1 MPDHKNMQIGDE
13 VMEGN
18 GMVKESGGIH
28 SLKVRILLII
38 NISVLLATI
47 VNLAVVIPLTRNNM
61 LSVNKNYIF
70 DMAKSYG
77 KTIQLLYDRVGDEM
91 YKDGTVE
98 AILKGASIA
107 GIDTSYVYLV
117 DRQGIMRYH
126 PTEQGQPVNNDVV
139 ADLVREMAGGIKPPA
154 EVVRYE
160 IDGDARF
167 TGYYISD
174 RMNFIL
180 VFTAAENEIL
190 APMYGMIKQSIFG
203 AVITLIACSL
213 LAFVSIIRA
222 LKPIAL
228 ITKVIEK
235 LGELDLTTD
244 DTQRALC
251 KRRDETGEMSR
262 AITKLTDKLA
272 IVLGDLQKQ
281 SLYLMEAAQSLD
293 KNTQETINS
302 VSQVEQA
309 VGDIASGATSQADET
324 QTATE
329 NVVAMGDM
337 INTTSSE
344 VTTLNGKSQ
353 GIADA
358 SENATR
364 ILAELGDIN
373 RKAVDAVHII
383 YKQTNTTNESAQ
395 KIREATTLISAIAEE
410 TNLLSLNAS
419 IEAARAGEQGRG
431 FAVVA
436 NQIQKL
442 AEQSNQSANQIE
454 QIIASLLGD
463 TATAV
468 RTVNEVQEIMDE
480 QNNKVISA
488 STIVSK
494 VKREIDDT
502 LAGVQN
508 IADAT
513 QEMQNARNT
522 VIDVVQNLT
531 AIAEENAAST
541 QETSASV
548 TEIASIIE
556 DIANNASSLKDIAG
570 LLDADMRQFKIG

>member
-1 MPDHKNMQIGDE
+1 
-13 VMEGN
+13 MEEN
-18 GMVKESGGIH
+18 GKKGMGIH
-28 SLKVRILLII
+28 SLKVRIITII
-38 NISVLLATI
+38 NISVLLAT
-47 VNLAVVIPLTRNNM
+47 VANLLVVIPLTRNN
-61 LSVNKNYIF
+61 LLNVNRNYIF

-77 KTIQLLYDRVGDEM
+77 KTVQQIYDRMGESM
-91 YKDGTVE
+91 YEDGTLE
-98 AILKGASIA
+98 AILDGADIE
-107 GIDTSYVYLV
+107 GVETSYVYLV
-117 DRQGIMRYH
+117 DKQGIMRYH

-139 ADLVREMAGGIKPPA
+139 ADLVKQMAQGKKPPA
-154 EVVRYE
+154 EIVSYE
-160 IDGDARF
+160 IDGVTRF

-180 VFTAAENEIL
+180 VCTAAEDEL
-190 APMYGMIKQSIFG
+190 LDPMYDMIRDSIIG
-203 AVITLIACSL
+203 AVIALLVCSVLGLISVVRSL
-213 LAFVSIIRA
+213 R
-222 LKPIAL
+222 PISA
-228 ITKVIEK
+228 ITAVIEK
-235 LGELDLTTD
+235 LGALDLTSD

-251 KRRDETGEMSR
+251 KRKDETGEMSR
-262 AITKLTDKLA
+262 AITRLTDKLA
-272 IVLGDLQKQ
+272 QVLGDLQKQ
-281 SLYLMEAAQSLD
+281 SMYLMEAAQSLD

-329 NVVAMGDM
+329 NVVAMGEM
-337 INTTSSE
+337 INTTSGE

-358 SENATR
+358 SDGATK

-373 RKAVDAVHII
+373 RKAVEAVHII
-383 YKQTNTTNESAQ
+383 YEQTNTTNESAQ
-395 KIREATTLISAIAEE
+395 KIREATTLISSIAEE

-436 NQIQKL
+436 AQIQKL

-454 QIIASLLGD
+454 QIIASLLND
-463 TATAV
+463 TAKAV
-468 RTVNEVQEIMDE
+468 KTMDEVQEVMNE
-480 QNNKVISA
+480 QNDKVISA
-488 STIVSK
+488 STIVGK
-494 VKREIDDT
+494 VKKEIDSA
-502 LAGVQN
+502 LEGIKN

-513 QEMQNARNT
+513 QEMQDARNN
-522 VIDVVQNLT
+522 VVDVVQNLT

-556 DIANNASSLKDIAG
+556 DIANNASSLKDIVAH
-570 LLDADMRQFKIG
+570 LDSDMRQFKTK

>member
-1 MPDHKNMQIGDE
+1 
-13 VMEGN
+13 MEEN
-18 GMVKESGGIH
+18 GKKGYGIH
-28 SLKVRILLII
+28 SLKMRILLII
-38 NISVLLATI
+38 NVSVLLATI
-47 VNLAVVIPLTRNNM
+47 ANLAIVIPMVRNNM
-61 LSVNKNYIF
+61 LEVNKNYIF

-77 KTIQLLYDRVGDEM
+77 KTMQQIYDTMGEKM
-91 YKDGTVE
+91 YEDGTVE
-98 AILKGASIA
+98 RVLGGASIA
-107 GIDTSYVYLV
+107 GVETSYVYLV
-117 DRQGIMRYH
+117 DKQGIMRYH
-126 PTEQGQPVNNDVV
+126 PTAQGQPVNNSVI
-139 ADLVREMAGGIKPPA
+139 ARLVEQMASDIKPPA
-154 EVVRYE
+154 EIVRYS

-174 RMNFIL
+174 RMNFIV
-180 VFTAAENEIL
+180 VFTAAEEEIL
-190 APMYGMIKQSIFG
+190 APMNSMIMRSVIGAICALIVCSI
-203 AVITLIACSL
+203 
-213 LAFVSIIRA
+213 LAFGSVIRA
-222 LKPIAL
+222 VKPIAA
-228 ITKVIEK
+228 ITAVIQK
-235 LGELDLTTD
+235 LGELDLTSD
-244 DTQRALC
+244 DAQRALC
-251 KRRDETGEMSR
+251 KRKDETGGMSR
-262 AITKLTDKLA
+262 AITRLTDKLA
-272 IVLGDLQKQ
+272 QVLGDLQKQ

-302 VSQVEQA
+302 VGQVEQA

-329 NVVAMGDM
+329 NVVAMGEM
-337 INTTSSE
+337 INTTSGE

-353 GIADA
+353 GIAEA
-358 SENATR
+358 SDGAMR
-364 ILAELGDIN
+364 VLDELGDIN
-373 RKAVDAVHII
+373 RKAVEAVHVI
-383 YKQTNTTNESAQ
+383 YKQTNTTNDSAQ

-419 IEAARAGEQGRG
+419 IEAARAGEQGSG

-436 NQIQKL
+436 AQIQKL

-468 RTVNEVQEIMDE
+468 RTMNEVQEIMDE

-488 STIVSK
+488 STIVGK
-494 VKREIDDT
+494 VKHEIDDT
-502 LAGVQN
+502 LAGIRN

-522 VIDVVQNLT
+522 VVDVVQNLT

-556 DIANNASSLKDIAG
+556 DIANNASSLKDIAAH
-570 LLDADMRQFKIG
+570 LDADMRQFKIG

>member
-1 MPDHKNMQIGDE
+1 MEENQKNSKIY
-13 VMEGN
+13 
-18 GMVKESGGIH
+18 

-38 NISVLLATI
+38 NVSVLLATVANLVI
-47 VNLAVVIPLTRNNM
+47 VVPMVRSNM
-61 LSVNKNYIF
+61 LNVNKNYIF
-70 DMAKSYG
+70 DMATSYG
-77 KTIQLLYDRVGDEM
+77 ETMQLIYDRYGDEM
-91 YKDGTVE
+91 YENGLMESALQNAK
-98 AILKGASIA
+98 IA
-107 GIDTSYVYLV
+107 GVETSYVYLV
-117 DRQGIMRYH
+117 DKQGIMRYH
-126 PTEQGQPVNNDVV
+126 PTEQGQPVNNEVV
-139 ADLVREMAGGIKPPA
+139 AELVQKMAQGIKPPA
-154 EVVRYE
+154 EIVRYE
-160 IDGDARF
+160 IDGSARF

-180 VFTAAENEIL
+180 VFTAAEEEIL
-190 APMYGMIKQSIFG
+190 EPMNSMILRSIVG
-203 AVITLIACSL
+203 GVCALIVCSL
-213 LAFVSIIRA
+213 LALGSVVRA
-222 LKPIAL
+222 LKPIAVL
-228 ITKVIEK
+228 TGVIEK
-235 LGELDLTTD
+235 LGRLDLTSD
-244 DTQRALC
+244 ENQRALC
-251 KRRDETGEMSR
+251 KRRDETGDMSR

-272 IVLGDLQKQ
+272 QVLGDLQKQ

-329 NVVAMGDM
+329 NVVAMGEM
-337 INTTSSE
+337 INTTSGE

-358 SENATR
+358 SEGATK

-436 NQIQKL
+436 AQIQKL

-463 TATAV
+463 TANAV
-468 RTVNEVQEIMDE
+468 KTMNEVQEIMDE
-480 QNNKVISA
+480 QNDKVISA
-488 STIVSK
+488 STMVSK
-494 VKREIDDT
+494 VKKEIDAA
-502 LAGVQN
+502 LEGIQS

-513 QEMQNARNT
+513 QEMQGARNN
-522 VIDVVQNLT
+522 VVDVVQNLT

-556 DIANNASSLKDIAG
+556 DIANNASSLKDIASH
-570 LLDADMRQFKIG
+570 LDADMRQFKIR

>member
-1 MPDHKNMQIGDE
+1 
-13 VMEGN
+13 
-18 GMVKESGGIH
+18 
-28 SLKVRILLII
+28 
-38 NISVLLATI
+38 
-47 VNLAVVIPLTRNNM
+47 M
-61 LSVNKNYIF
+61 LEVNKNYIF

-77 KTIQLLYDRVGDEM
+77 KTMQQIYDTMGEKM
-91 YKDGTVE
+91 YEDGTVE
-98 AILKGASIA
+98 RVLGGASIA
-107 GIDTSYVYLV
+107 GVETSYVYLV
-117 DRQGIMRYH
+117 DKQGIMRYH
-126 PTEQGQPVNNDVV
+126 PTAQGQPVNNSVI
-139 ADLVREMAGGIKPPA
+139 ARLVEQMASDIKPPA
-154 EVVRYE
+154 EIVRYS

-174 RMNFIL
+174 RMNFIV
-180 VFTAAENEIL
+180 VFTAAEEEIL
-190 APMYGMIKQSIFG
+190 APMNSMIMRSVIGAICALIVCSI
-203 AVITLIACSL
+203 
-213 LAFVSIIRA
+213 LAFGSVIRA
-222 LKPIAL
+222 VKPIAA
-228 ITKVIEK
+228 ITAVIQK
-235 LGELDLTTD
+235 LGELDLTSD
-244 DTQRALC
+244 DAQRALC
-251 KRRDETGEMSR
+251 KRKDETGGMSR
-262 AITKLTDKLA
+262 AITRLTDKLA
-272 IVLGDLQKQ
+272 QVLGDLQKQ

-302 VSQVEQA
+302 VGQVEQA

-329 NVVAMGDM
+329 NVVAMGEM
-337 INTTSSE
+337 INTTSGE

-353 GIADA
+353 GIAEA
-358 SENATR
+358 SDGAMR
-364 ILAELGDIN
+364 VLDELGDIN
-373 RKAVDAVHII
+373 RKAVEAVHVI
-383 YKQTNTTNESAQ
+383 YKQTNTTNDSAQ

-436 NQIQKL
+436 AQIQKL

-468 RTVNEVQEIMDE
+468 RTMNEVQEIMDE

-488 STIVSK
+488 STIVGK
-494 VKREIDDT
+494 VKHEIDDT
-502 LAGVQN
+502 LAGIRN

-522 VIDVVQNLT
+522 VVDVVQNLT

-556 DIANNASSLKDIAG
+556 DIANNASSLKDIAAH
-570 LLDADMRQFKIG
+570 LDADMRQFKIG

>member
-1 MPDHKNMQIGDE
+1 
-13 VMEGN
+13 MEEN
-18 GMVKESGGIH
+18 GKKGYGIH
-28 SLKVRILLII
+28 SLKMRILLII
-38 NISVLLATI
+38 NVSVLLATI
-47 VNLAVVIPLTRNNM
+47 ANLAIVIPMVRNNM
-61 LSVNKNYIF
+61 LEVNKNYIF

-77 KTIQLLYDRVGDEM
+77 KTMQQIYDTMGEKM
-91 YKDGTVE
+91 YEDGTVE
-98 AILKGASIA
+98 IVLGGASIA
-107 GIDTSYVYLV
+107 GVETSYVYLV
-117 DRQGIMRYH
+117 DKQGIMRYH
-126 PTEQGQPVNNDVV
+126 PTAQGQPVNNSVI
-139 ADLVREMAGGIKPPA
+139 ARLVEQMASDIKPPA
-154 EVVRYE
+154 EIVRYS

-174 RMNFIL
+174 RMNFIV
-180 VFTAAENEIL
+180 VFTAAEEEIL
-190 APMYGMIKQSIFG
+190 APMNSMIMRSVIGAICALIVCSI
-203 AVITLIACSL
+203 
-213 LAFVSIIRA
+213 LAFGSVIRA
-222 LKPIAL
+222 VKPIAA
-228 ITKVIEK
+228 ITAVIQK
-235 LGELDLTTD
+235 LGELDLTSD
-244 DTQRALC
+244 DAQRALC
-251 KRRDETGEMSR
+251 KRKDETGGMSR
-262 AITKLTDKLA
+262 AITRLTDKLA
-272 IVLGDLQKQ
+272 QVLGDLQKQ

-302 VSQVEQA
+302 VGQVEQA

-329 NVVAMGDM
+329 NVVAMGEM
-337 INTTSSE
+337 INTTSGE

-353 GIADA
+353 GIAEA
-358 SENATR
+358 SDGAMR
-364 ILAELGDIN
+364 VLDELGDIN
-373 RKAVDAVHII
+373 RKAVEAVHVI
-383 YKQTNTTNESAQ
+383 YKQTNTTNDSAQ

-436 NQIQKL
+436 AQIQKL

-468 RTVNEVQEIMDE
+468 RTMNEVQEIMDE

-488 STIVSK
+488 STIVGK
-494 VKREIDDT
+494 VKHEIDDT
-502 LAGVQN
+502 LAGIRN

-522 VIDVVQNLT
+522 VVDVVQNLT

-556 DIANNASSLKDIAG
+556 DIANNASSLKDIAAH
-570 LLDADMRQFKIG
+570 LDADMRQFKIG

>member
-1 MPDHKNMQIGDE
+1 
-13 VMEGN
+13 MEEN
-18 GMVKESGGIH
+18 GMFKKSGGIH

-47 VNLAVVIPLTRNNM
+47 VNLIVVIPLTRNNM
-61 LSVNKNYIF
+61 LNVNKNYIF

-77 KTIQLLYDRVGDEM
+77 KTIQQIYDSLGDKM
-91 YKDGTVE
+91 YEDGTME
-98 AILKGASIA
+98 AILRGASIA
-107 GIDTSYVYLV
+107 GVETSYVYLV
-117 DRQGIMRYH
+117 DKQGIMRYH

-139 ADLVREMAGGIKPPA
+139 ADLVREMAAGIKPPA

-180 VFTAAENEIL
+180 VFTAAEKEIL
-190 APMYGMIKQSIFG
+190 APMYSMIKQSVFG
-203 AVITLIACSL
+203 AVAALIACSL
-213 LAFVSIIRA
+213 IGLVSIVRA

-494 VKREIDDT
+494 VKHEIDDT

>member
-1 MPDHKNMQIGDE
+1 
-13 VMEGN
+13 
-18 GMVKESGGIH
+18 
-28 SLKVRILLII
+28 
-38 NISVLLATI
+38 
-47 VNLAVVIPLTRNNM
+47 
-61 LSVNKNYIF
+61 
-70 DMAKSYG
+70 
-77 KTIQLLYDRVGDEM
+77 
-91 YKDGTVE
+91 
-98 AILKGASIA
+98 
-107 GIDTSYVYLV
+107 
-117 DRQGIMRYH
+117 MRYH
-126 PTEQGQPVNNDVV
+126 PTAQGQPVNNDVI
-139 ADLVREMAGGIKPPA
+139 ARLVEQMASDIKPPA
-154 EVVRYE
+154 EIVRYS

-174 RMNFIL
+174 RMNFIV
-180 VFTAAENEIL
+180 VFTAAEEEIL
-190 APMYGMIKQSIFG
+190 APMNSMIMRSVIGAICALIVCSI
-203 AVITLIACSL
+203 
-213 LAFVSIIRA
+213 LAFGSVIRA
-222 LKPIAL
+222 VKPIAA
-228 ITKVIEK
+228 ITAVIQK
-235 LGELDLTTD
+235 LGELDLTSD
-244 DTQRALC
+244 DAQRALC
-251 KRRDETGEMSR
+251 KRKDETGGMSR
-262 AITKLTDKLA
+262 AITRLTDKLA
-272 IVLGDLQKQ
+272 QVLGDLQKQ

-302 VSQVEQA
+302 VGQVEQA

-329 NVVAMGDM
+329 NVVAMGEM
-337 INTTSSE
+337 INTTSGE

-353 GIADA
+353 GIAEA
-358 SENATR
+358 SDGAMR
-364 ILAELGDIN
+364 VLDELGDIN
-373 RKAVDAVHII
+373 RKAVEAVHVI
-383 YKQTNTTNESAQ
+383 YKQTNTTNDSAQ

-436 NQIQKL
+436 AQIQKL

-468 RTVNEVQEIMDE
+468 RTMNEVQEIMDE

-488 STIVSK
+488 STIVGK
-494 VKREIDDT
+494 VKHEIDDT
-502 LAGVQN
+502 LAGIRN

-522 VIDVVQNLT
+522 VVDVVQNLT

-556 DIANNASSLKDIAG
+556 DIANNASSLKDIVAH
-570 LLDADMRQFKIG
+570 LDADMRQFKIG

>member
-1 MPDHKNMQIGDE
+1 MQIGDE
-13 VMEGN
+13 TMEENQKGS
-18 GMVKESGGIH
+18 KIY

-38 NISVLLATI
+38 NISVLLAT
-47 VNLAVVIPLTRNNM
+47 VANLVIVIPMVRSNM
-61 LSVNKNYIF
+61 LNVNKNYIF

-77 KTIQLLYDRVGDEM
+77 KTVQLIYDKYGEEM
-91 YKDGTVE
+91 YENGLVE
-98 AILKGASIA
+98 SALQGADIA
-107 GIDTSYVYLV
+107 GIETSYVYLV
-117 DRQGIMRYH
+117 DKQGIMRYH

-139 ADLVREMAGGIKPPA
+139 AGLVRKMAQNDKPPA
-154 EVVRYE
+154 EIVRYE
-160 IDGDARF
+160 IDGSARF

-180 VFTAAENEIL
+180 VFTAAEDEIL
-190 APMYGMIKQSIFG
+190 EPMNNMMIRSVVGGIG
-203 AVITLIACSL
+203 ALIVCSL
-213 LAFVSIIRA
+213 LALGSVVRA
-222 LKPIAL
+222 LKPLAVL
-228 ITKVIEK
+228 TAVIEK
-235 LGELDLTTD
+235 LGQLDLTSD
-244 DTQRALC
+244 ENQRNLC
-251 KRRDETGEMSR
+251 KRKDETGDMSR

-272 IVLGDLQKQ
+272 QVLGDLQKQ

-329 NVVAMGDM
+329 NVVAMGEM
-337 INTTSSE
+337 INTTSGE

-353 GIADA
+353 GISDA
-358 SENATR
+358 SEGATK

-436 NQIQKL
+436 AQIQKL

-463 TATAV
+463 TANAV
-468 RTVNEVQEIMDE
+468 KTMNEVQEIMDE
-480 QNNKVISA
+480 QNDKVISA
-488 STIVSK
+488 RTMVGK
-494 VKREIDDT
+494 VKQEIDGA
-502 LAGVQN
+502 LEGIQS

-513 QEMQNARNT
+513 QEMQDARNN
-522 VIDVVQNLT
+522 VVDVVQNLT

-548 TEIASIIE
+548 TEIAAIIE
-556 DIANNASSLKDIAG
+556 DIASNASSLKDIASH
-570 LLDADMRQFKIG
+570 LESDMRQFKIQ

>member
-1 MPDHKNMQIGDE
+1 
-13 VMEGN
+13 MEEN
-18 GMVKESGGIH
+18 GKKGYGIH
-28 SLKVRILLII
+28 SLKMRILLII
-38 NISVLLATI
+38 NVSVLLATI
-47 VNLAVVIPLTRNNM
+47 ANLAIVIPMVRNNM
-61 LSVNKNYIF
+61 LEVNKNYIF

-77 KTIQLLYDRVGDEM
+77 KTMQQIYDTMGEKM
-91 YKDGTVE
+91 YEDGTVE
-98 AILKGASIA
+98 RVLGGASIA
-107 GIDTSYVYLV
+107 GVETSYVYLV
-117 DRQGIMRYH
+117 DKQGIMRYH
-126 PTEQGQPVNNDVV
+126 PTAQGQPVNNSVI
-139 ADLVREMAGGIKPPA
+139 ARLVELMASDIKPPA
-154 EVVRYE
+154 EIVRYS

-174 RMNFIL
+174 RMNFIV
-180 VFTAAENEIL
+180 VFTAAEEEIL
-190 APMYGMIKQSIFG
+190 APMNSMIMRSVIGAICALIVCSI
-203 AVITLIACSL
+203 
-213 LAFVSIIRA
+213 LAFGSVIRA
-222 LKPIAL
+222 VKPIAA
-228 ITKVIEK
+228 ITAVIQK
-235 LGELDLTTD
+235 LGELDLTSD
-244 DTQRALC
+244 DAQRALC
-251 KRRDETGEMSR
+251 KRKDETGGMSR
-262 AITKLTDKLA
+262 AITRLTDKLA
-272 IVLGDLQKQ
+272 QVLGDLQKQ

-302 VSQVEQA
+302 VGQVEQA

-329 NVVAMGDM
+329 NVVAMGEM
-337 INTTSSE
+337 INTTSGE

-353 GIADA
+353 GIAEA
-358 SENATR
+358 SDGAMR
-364 ILAELGDIN
+364 VLDELGDIN
-373 RKAVDAVHII
+373 RKAVEAVHVI
-383 YKQTNTTNESAQ
+383 YKQTNTTNDSAQ

-436 NQIQKL
+436 AQIQKL

-468 RTVNEVQEIMDE
+468 RTMNEVQEIMDE

-488 STIVSK
+488 STIVGK
-494 VKREIDDT
+494 VKHEIDDT
-502 LAGVQN
+502 LAGIRN

-522 VIDVVQNLT
+522 VVDVVQNLT

-556 DIANNASSLKDIAG
+556 DIANNASSLKDIAAH
-570 LLDADMRQFKIG
+570 LDADMRQFKIG